1 MRGAVGAARVA
12 RGAVRGDRLQRGARV
27 AQREAAPG
35 GEVGGRRGSV
45 AGEVAAREL
54 GQRGIA
60 IELPVGGAA
69 PSQSRVSA
77 KAWLPSSRSGPS
89 TAMPAQG
96 GEHQQVHDRLA
107 LGADAVGGDPL
118 GELGA
123 RERPVFGERALDD
136 LHRALGVVG
145 RHALL
150 PQAPAVRRQAR
161 GRGERQQPPIVVA
174 PDEVQRAAHQ
184 PRDHHGAL
192 VGERGIDVAG
202 GEAGRA
208 RAQGQARGAQVLGL
222 HRQQVADDVRDACRA
237 RAVQQLGR
245 RPGATLRRHP
255 CASATTSAG
264 VICGVTLRRGR
275 A

>member
-1 MRGAVGAARVA
+1 M
-12 RGAVRGDRLQRGARV
+12 
-27 AQREAAPG
+27 P
-35 GEVGGRRGSV
+35 
-45 AGEVAAREL
+45 
-54 GQRGIA
+54 
-60 IELPVGGAA
+60 GAA

-89 TAMPAQG
+89 TAIPRRAASISRCD
-96 GEHQQVHDRLA
+96 DRLA

-123 RERPVFGERALDD
+123 RERPVVGERALDD
-136 LHRALGVVG
+136 LHRALGIVG

-150 PQAPAVRRQAR
+150 PQAPAVGRQAR
-161 GRGERQQPPIVVA
+161 GCGEREQPRMVVA

-192 VGERGIDVAG
+192 VGERGVDVAG

-208 RAQGQARGAQVLGL
+208 RAQGQAGGAQVLGL
-222 HRQQVADDVRDACRA
+222 HGQQVADDIRDACRA

-245 RPGATLRRHP
+245 RPGATQLRHP

-264 VICGVTLRRGR
+264 VICGVTRRRGR